1 MKAMLLALAAV
12 MAADL
17 AKVADQSTVNLVTIG
32 RKSGAPRTA
41 TIWFV
46 ADGGKIYVQA
56 GKGGTT
62 DWFKNLQKN
71 PAVTLEFSEVR
82 LQGKAEVVDDPA
94 ETQRV
99 HDLFRK
105 KYWLAR
111 AASWVGAGIGSGRVV
126 RIEPSSAGA
135 G

>member
-1 MKAMLLALAAV
+1 MKAMLLLLAV
-12 MAADL
+12 VVAADL
-17 AKVADQSTVNLVTIG
+17 AKVADQSTVRLVTIG
-32 RKSGAPRTA
+32 RKSGTPRTA

-62 DWFKNLQKN
+62 DWFRNLEKN
-71 PAVTLEFSEVR
+71 PTVTLEFSDVR
-82 LQGKAEVVDDPA
+82 LQGEAEVVDDPA
-94 ETQRV
+94 ETARI

-105 KYWLAR
+105 KYWLAW

-126 RIEPSSAGA
+126 RIEPSTGA
-135 G
+135 TG